1 MNTNETKEQM
11 EELAEEA
18 RTWKE
23 TAQQWHRA
31 AMDNAKN
38 AAQATD
44 SYVRENVWTSVA
56 LAVMVGCALGFQLGR
71 SRD

>member
-1 MNTNETKEQM
+1 MNTTETKEQM

-18 RTWKE
+18 RSWKE
-23 TAQQWHRA
+23 TAQQWQQ
-31 AMDNAKN
+31 NALDKTKD

-44 SYVRENVWTSVA
+44 QYVRENVWTSIA
-56 LAVMVGCALGFQLGR
+56 LAVLAGCALGFLMGR

>member
-1 MNTNETKEQM
+1 MIASMNTNESKEQM

-23 TAQQWHRA
+23 SAQQWHRA

-44 SYVRENVWTSVA
+44 TYVRENV
-56 LAVMVGCALGFQLGR
+56 
-71 SRD
+71 